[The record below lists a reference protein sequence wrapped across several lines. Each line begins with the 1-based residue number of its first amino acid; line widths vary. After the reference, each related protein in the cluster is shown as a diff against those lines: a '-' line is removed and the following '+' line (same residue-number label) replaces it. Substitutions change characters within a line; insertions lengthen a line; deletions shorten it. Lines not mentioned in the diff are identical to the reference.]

1 MRIGTQNSGGV
12 LPKAATILV
21 VEDEVLVSNTVAE
34 YLLHSGFEVLT
45 AIDVEAALGLLQSR
59 QIDVVFSDVRL
70 PGGRSGFDLAQI
82 VSVRWPAVRKLL
94 ASGYYEPESQGYTGL
109 TLLKKPYSLA
119 DVAQHIG
126 VLLRGGD
133 GLVR

>member
-1 MRIGTQNSGGV
+1 MRMGTQNSGGV

-21 VEDEVLVSNTVAE
+21 VEDELLVSDTVAE
-34 YLLHSGFEVLT
+34 YLLHSGFDVLS

-82 VSVRWPAVRKLL
+82 VSVRWPRVRVLL
-94 ASGYYEPESQGYTGL
+94 ASGYYEPESQVYTGL
-109 TLLKKPYSLA
+109 ALLKKPYRLA
-119 DVAQHIG
+119 DVAQHIRL
-126 VLLRGGD
+126 LLRGGS
-133 GLVR
+133 GLPR

>member
-21 VEDEVLVSNTVAE
+21 TCSTTSSRRWRLSMWRQR
-34 YLLHSGFEVLT
+34 SGCF
-45 AIDVEAALGLLQSR
+45 SPR

-82 VSVRWPAVRKLL
+82 VSVRWPRVRVLL

>member
-1 MRIGTQNSGGV
+1 MRMGTQNSGGV

-82 VSVRWPAVRKLL
+82 VSVRWPGVRVLL

>member
-21 VEDEVLVSNTVAE
+21 VEDELLVSDTVAE
-34 YLLHSGFEVLT
+34 YLLHSGFEVLS
-45 AIDVEAALGLLQSR
+45 AIDVESALGLLQSR

-82 VSVRWPAVRKLL
+82 VSVRWPRVRVLL
-94 ASGYYEPESQGYTGL
+94 ASGYYEPESQVYTGL
-109 TLLKKPYSLA
+109 ALLKKPYSLA

>member
-1 MRIGTQNSGGV
+1 MRMGTQNSGGV

-21 VEDEVLVSNTVAE
+21 VEDELLVSDTVAE
-34 YLLHSGFEVLT
+34 YLLHSGFDVLS

-82 VSVRWPAVRKLL
+82 VSVRWPRVRVLL
-94 ASGYYEPESQGYTGL
+94 ASGYYEPESQVYTGL
-109 TLLKKPYSLA
+109 ALLKKPYRLA
-119 DVAQHIG
+119 DVVQHIRL
-126 VLLRGGD
+126 LLRGGS
-133 GLVR
+133 GLPR

>member
-1 MRIGTQNSGGV
+1 V
-12 LPKAATILV
+12 
-21 VEDEVLVSNTVAE
+21 
-34 YLLHSGFEVLT
+34 
-45 AIDVEAALGLLQSR
+45 
-59 QIDVVFSDVRL
+59 
-70 PGGRSGFDLAQI
+70 
-82 VSVRWPAVRKLL
+82 LL